1 MLAVSVR
8 VHARTHIC
16 VCVCVGGRML
26 VCAWMSVYGG
36 LWCCVVVTGSEY
48 VGVSEEIMGV

>member
-1 MLAVSVR
+1 
-8 VHARTHIC
+8 
-16 VCVCVGGRML
+16 ML